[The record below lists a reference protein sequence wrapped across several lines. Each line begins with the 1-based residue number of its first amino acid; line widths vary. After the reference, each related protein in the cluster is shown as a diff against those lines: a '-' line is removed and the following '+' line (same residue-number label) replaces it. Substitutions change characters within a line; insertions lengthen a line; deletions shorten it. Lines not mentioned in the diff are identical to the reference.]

1 MHGSPKPCTLEIV
14 GMRTQM
20 LDEMIDSQKVREE
33 QNNIPIAEYEI
44 LLTDAQLPPAETEKE
59 MKADIEFL
67 DVISKIWLKS
77 TRGG

>member
-33 QNNIPIAEYEI
+33 CRLESQKRFQAARKGEAGRDEGAGCRA
-44 LLTDAQLPPAETEKE
+44 TGGG
-59 MKADIEFL
+59 
-67 DVISKIWLKS
+67 WS
-77 TRGG
+77 TRW